1 MNKVMKKIMV
11 LSCLLIAFIGLPV
24 PKASAQATEVA
35 QLLLNIEKLRQFREI
50 LKQMKQ
56 GYDILTGGYNT
67 VINIAQGNF
76 KIHKAFLDG
85 LLAVS
90 PAVKNYQRVAIIIDY
105 QIMLIRES
113 RTAMGRFRLDGSIS
127 QEELA
132 YIEGIY
138 DNLLKQSLRNLDELT
153 GVITAGK
160 MRMSDDERLKAID
173 RIFEDMENKLT
184 FLRHFNNNT
193 SVLSVQRAKEKS
205 DVNSIQGIY
214 QVND

>member
-1 MNKVMKKIMV
+1 MKRIIVIFV
-11 LSCLLIAFIGLPV
+11 LSLAFGGLPV
-24 PKASAQATEVA
+24 QKASAQATEVT

-56 GYDILTGGYNT
+56 GYEILTGGYNT

-90 PAVKNYQRVAIIIDY
+90 PTVRNYKKVADIIDY
-105 QIMLIRES
+105 QIMLVKEYRAAFS
-113 RTAMGRFRLDGSIS
+113 RFRQDGNFSD
-127 QEELA
+127 EELA
-132 YIEGIY
+132 YITRIY
-138 DNLLKQSLRNLDELT
+138 DSLLKQSLRNLDELT

-173 RIFEDMENKLT
+173 RIFEDMENKLI
-184 FLRHFNNNT
+184 FLRDFNNNT
-193 SVLSVQRAKEKS
+193 SVLSVQRAKEKADVKS
-205 DVNSIQGIY
+205 IQDIYDVN
-214 QVND
+214 N

>member
-1 MNKVMKKIMV
+1 MKKIVV
-11 LSCLLIAFIGLPV
+11 LFCLLAAFTGLPV
-24 PKASAQATEVA
+24 QNAAAQTTEVT
-35 QLLLNIEKLRQFREI
+35 QLLLNIEKLRQFRQI

-90 PAVKNYQRVAIIIDY
+90 PAVKNYQRVAGIIDY
-105 QIMLIRES
+105 QIMLVKEYRA
-113 RTAMGRFRLDGSIS
+113 AMSRFRQDGSFS
-127 QEELA
+127 EEELA
-132 YIEGIY
+132 YIDGVY
-138 DNLLKQSLRNLDELT
+138 DNLLKQSLRNLDELA

-173 RIFEDMENKLT
+173 RIFEDMENKLV
-184 FLRHFNNNT
+184 FLRHFSNNT
-193 SVLSVQRAKEKS
+193 SVLSLQRAKEKS
-205 DVNSIQGIY
+205 DVKTIQDIY
-214 QVND
+214 QVNN

>member
-1 MNKVMKKIMV
+1 MKKIMV
-11 LSCLLIAFIGLPV
+11 VFCLLIAFIGLPA
-24 PKASAQATEVA
+24 PKAEAQATEVT
-35 QLLLNIEKLRQFREI
+35 QLLLNLEKLRQFRAI

-56 GYDILTGGYNT
+56 GYEILTGGYNT

-90 PAVKNYQRVAIIIDY
+90 PTVRKYKRVTDIIDY
-105 QIMLIRES
+105 QIMLVKEYRA
-113 RTAMGRFRLDGSIS
+113 AMSRFRQDGSFS
-127 QEELA
+127 DEELA
-132 YIEGIY
+132 YIAGIY

-173 RIFEDMENKLT
+173 RIFEDMENKLV
-184 FLRHFNNNT
+184 FLRHFNNNA

-205 DVNSIQGIY
+205 DVKVIQDIY
-214 QVND
+214 DVNN

>member
-1 MNKVMKKIMV
+1 MA
-11 LSCLLIAFIGLPV
+11 AFTGLPV
-24 PKASAQATEVA
+24 QNAAAQTTEVT
-35 QLLLNIEKLRQFREI
+35 QLLLNIEKLRQFRQI

-90 PAVKNYQRVAIIIDY
+90 PAVKNYQRVAGIIDY
-105 QIMLIRES
+105 QIMLVKEYRA
-113 RTAMGRFRLDGSIS
+113 AMSRFRQDGSFS
-127 QEELA
+127 EEELA
-132 YIEGIY
+132 YIDGVY
-138 DNLLKQSLRNLDELT
+138 DNLLKQSLRNLDELA

-173 RIFEDMENKLT
+173 RIFEDMENKLV
-184 FLRHFNNNT
+184 FLRHFSNNT
-193 SVLSVQRAKEKS
+193 SVLSLQRAKEKS
-205 DVNSIQGIY
+205 DVKTIQDIY
-214 QVND
+214 QVNN

>member
-1 MNKVMKKIMV
+1 MNKTMKKLMIT
-11 LSCLLIAFIGLPV
+11 CFLLVTFIGLPV
-24 PKASAQATEVA
+24 QKASAQATEVT
-35 QLLLNIEKLRQFREI
+35 QLLLNIEKLRQFRQI

-90 PAVKNYQRVAIIIDY
+90 PAVKNYQRVAGIIDY
-105 QIMLIRES
+105 QIMLVKEYRA
-113 RTAMGRFRLDGSIS
+113 AMSRFRQDGSFS
-127 QEELA
+127 EEELA
-132 YIEGIY
+132 YIDGVY
-138 DNLLKQSLRNLDELT
+138 DNLLKQSLRNLDELA

-173 RIFEDMENKLT
+173 RIFEDMENK
-184 FLRHFNNNT
+184 
-193 SVLSVQRAKEKS
+193 
-205 DVNSIQGIY
+205 
-214 QVND
+214 

>member
-1 MNKVMKKIMV
+1 MKRTMIMV
-11 LSCLLIAFIGLPV
+11 CLLFAFAILPV
-24 PKASAQATEVA
+24 QKASAQADEIA
-35 QLLLNIEKLRQFREI
+35 QLLLNLEKLRQFRSI

-56 GYDILTGGYNT
+56 GYEILTGGYNT

-90 PAVKNYQRVAIIIDY
+90 PAVRKYKRVADIIDY
-105 QIMLIRES
+105 QIILVKEYKD
-113 RTAMGRFRLDGSIS
+113 ALGRYLQDTHFT
-127 QEELA
+127 QEELT
-132 YIEGIY
+132 YITGIY

-173 RIFEDMENKLT
+173 RIFEDMQDKLV
-184 FLRHFNNNT
+184 FLRDFNSNT
-193 SVLSVQRAKEKS
+193 TLLAVQRAKEKN
-205 DVNSIQGIY
+205 DVKTIQHIYGI
-214 QVND
+214 NN

>member
-1 MNKVMKKIMV
+1 MKKIVV
-11 LSCLLIAFIGLPV
+11 LFSLLAAFTGLPV
-24 PKASAQATEVA
+24 QNAAAQTTEVT
-35 QLLLNIEKLRQFREI
+35 QLLLNIEKLRQFRQI

-90 PAVKNYQRVAIIIDY
+90 PAVKNYQRVAGIIDY
-105 QIMLIRES
+105 QIMLVKEYRA
-113 RTAMGRFRLDGSIS
+113 AMSRFRQDGSFS
-127 QEELA
+127 EEELA
-132 YIEGIY
+132 YIDGVY
-138 DNLLKQSLRNLDELT
+138 DNLLKQSLRNLDELA

-173 RIFEDMENKLT
+173 RIFEDMENKLV
-184 FLRHFNNNT
+184 FLRHFSNNT
-193 SVLSVQRAKEKS
+193 SVLSLQRAKEKS
-205 DVNSIQGIY
+205 DVKTIQDIY
-214 QVND
+214 QVNN